1 MGVAEGGDGGFPDD
15 TQLLTLCSESSSND
29 EQGGR
34 LQRLGGW
41 PMR

>member
-1 MGVAEGGDGGFPDD
+1 MGAVEGADGVFPDG
-15 TQLLTLCSESSSND
+15 TQLLTLCSESSSNY
-29 EQGGR
+29 ES